1 MLLYLAKEAS
11 IDWQSFE
18 TQQSFAW
25 NYETEWE
32 VNQQD
37 GKTFQMLHDLANDDG
52 YVALKQVDEKRQVW
66 RHRKDVKILLYS
78 RRLLVMMM
86 TIHTDTSTQLTQFV
100 LTA

>member
-1 MLLYLAKEAS
+1 
-11 IDWQSFE
+11 
-18 TQQSFAW
+18 
-25 NYETEWE
+25 
-32 VNQQD
+32 
-37 GKTFQMLHDLANDDG
+37 MLHDLANDDG